1 MRKDDEH
8 LYQGNKNGLD
18 VLIYNSYSL
27 RYSLCSYSYRGELD
41 IFSFF
46 IYSDISLVDY
56 NF

>member
-46 IYSDISLVDY
+46 IYSDISLLDY